1 MKRVDVVSLISGL
14 LLSTIAVF
22 ALWTAIAGRI
32 EWSVLRVAGPL
43 TLVVVGVLGLALSR
57 GRE

>member
-1 MKRVDVVSLISGL
+1 MKRDVVSLIAGL

-22 ALWTAIAGRI
+22 ALWTTIAGRI
-32 EWSVLRVAGPL
+32 EWGVLRVAGPL

>member
-1 MKRVDVVSLISGL
+1 MNRVDVVSLIAGL
-14 LLSTIAVF
+14 LLSTIAF
-22 ALWTAIAGRI
+22 GALWTAIAGQI

-43 TLVVVGVLGLALSR
+43 TLVVVGVLGLVLSR